1 MRKAVYAT
9 AILIVIFLAQSVAVE
24 ANPYH
29 FITSPV
35 IELRSPCSPNYG
47 ISSPQRPFQYNT
59 NHFNISLSYV
69 TPHNYTSIDSFAYKI
84 NNGPI
89 QPLNITNIKGD
100 SYYGDA
106 TSYSVFDTV
115 ENLSSSIYNLKVY
128 AQFTNG
134 TTTEIMNSYV
144 KIDLTPTIDPIL
156 LLAVSLIAILVITVL
171 YYSTIKRIKNK
182 TSMK

>member
-1 MRKAVYAT
+1 MV
-9 AILIVIFLAQSVAVE
+9 FLVQLLAVE

-29 FITSPV
+29 FITEPV
-35 IELRSPCSPNYG
+35 VELRSPCSRNYG
-47 ISSPQRPFQYNT
+47 ISSLQRPFQYNT
-59 NHFNISLSYV
+59 NHFNISFNYV
-69 TPHNYTSIDSFAYKI
+69 IPHNYTSIDSFAYKI

-156 LLAVSLIAILVITVL
+156 LLTVSLIAILLITVL
-171 YYSTIKRIKNK
+171 YYSTNKRIRKK
-182 TSMK
+182 HLISKQSLL